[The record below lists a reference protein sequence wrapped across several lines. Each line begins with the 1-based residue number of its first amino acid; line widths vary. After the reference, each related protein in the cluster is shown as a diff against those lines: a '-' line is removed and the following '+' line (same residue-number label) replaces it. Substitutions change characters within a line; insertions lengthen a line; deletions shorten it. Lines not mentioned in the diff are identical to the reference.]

1 MTFMT
6 SLLFRGFL
14 VVLLSDPE
22 TGADKRTKVNR
33 THVNRVEIER
43 RSLGGHARRNLMA
56 QCRNHTAKRWYIHY
70 VPNWLSCLASSVA

>member
-33 THVNRVEIER
+33 TKSIE
-43 RSLGGHARRNLMA
+43 S
-56 QCRNHTAKRWYIHY
+56 K
-70 VPNWLSCLASSVA
+70 SSVDRLAVMPGEI